1 MQVIVA
7 GFLYN
12 RDDFFIGA
20 SVPNLLGSRA
30 ASRKDIALS
39 TPVYG
44 YAGYRFYVDRSETI
58 FLKPGALVKYEKGAP
73 IQIDINLAATRS
85 EKHTSE
91 LQSLMRTSY
100 AVFCLKKKIS

>member
-58 FLKPGALVKYEKGAP
+58 FLKQGALVNYEKGAP
-73 IQIDINLAATRS
+73 IQIDINLAATLKETVENGAGYRS
-85 EKHTSE
+85 NS
-91 LQSLMRTSY
+91 SLN
-100 AVFCLKKKIS
+100 FLEGI